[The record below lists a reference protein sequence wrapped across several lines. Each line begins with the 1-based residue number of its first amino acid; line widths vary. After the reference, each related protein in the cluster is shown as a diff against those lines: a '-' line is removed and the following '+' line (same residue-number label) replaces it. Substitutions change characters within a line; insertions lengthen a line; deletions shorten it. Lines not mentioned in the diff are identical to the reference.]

1 MSQYKLS
8 EVNRNLVILHLTVI
22 VWGFTGILGALISTP
37 AIPLVWYRVLIAFI
51 TLFLIMGM
59 RGCIK
64 NSKINKLEK
73 EKTKLEASVDS
84 LNNLVMGPEQKKTIE
99 WSYGIDVYNLV
110 NDEISKLDRTDQ
122 MKSFQQGIIIKNRTI
137 LTDSLTR
144 LKNK

>member
-1 MSQYKLS
+1 MEKIKNFFSK
-8 EVNRNLVILHLTVI
+8 HGLT
-22 VWGFTGILGALISTP
+22 
-37 AIPLVWYRVLIAFI
+37 AFI
-51 TLFLIMGM
+51 VLFLIMM
-59 RGCIK
+59 VRGCIK